1 MMKTLRVASTLTPP
15 PQHTM
20 EKLEY
25 LFEKKKIG
33 LGLFENISLG
43 FLGV

>member
-15 PQHTM
+15 SQHTM

-25 LFEKKKIG
+25 LFEKKIG
-33 LGLFENISLG
+33 LGLFENISIG